1 MTRRPA
7 GDGMRL
13 RLATLLVATAL
24 SLGACLDAGVSPAAP
39 TPTGTPEPTPTTT
52 TYQLGT
58 TVWYE
63 GLVLHFDRA
72 TATLD
77 ARGGPVDVVLRI
89 QNPTEEAS
97 PLDGAIRL
105 AIGSVRVEAN
115 RESAVP
121 QVEPGGSASLVL
133 TYELQGIA
141 SVDDAVIEVG
151 AAPLH
156 VARVPLTAEGG
167 EAAAFEPVEIKVA
180 GSATAA
186 ELKVTLRSALLRWDL
201 PDWSQ
206 EIDAKLAILI
216 LTYDVTYAGDF
227 AGGVSFTGEN
237 VALRLPDGKVVEER
251 RDGHSQS
258 VELIGPRKTK
268 QGLTSRYEIPF
279 GTTGKLALLV
289 RSGTTEK
296 AIVFALGG

>member
-1 MTRRPA
+1 VTRR
-7 GDGMRL
+7 
-13 RLATLLVATAL
+13 LAALLAATAL

-39 TPTGTPEPTPTTT
+39 TPTGTPEPTPTAKS
-52 TYQLGT
+52 YPIGT

-63 GLVLHFDRA
+63 GLVLHFDQA

-77 ARGGPVDVVLRI
+77 ARGGPVDVALRI
-89 QNPTEEAS
+89 QNPTEEAGI
-97 PLDGAIRL
+97 LDGAIRL
-105 AIGSVRVEAN
+105 VIASTRVEAN
-115 RESAVP
+115 RESVVP
-121 QVEPGGSASLVL
+121 QVAPGGSASLVL

-141 SVDDAVIEVG
+141 SVDAAVIEVG

-167 EAAAFEPVEIKVA
+167 EVTALEPVRIMPA

-186 ELKVTLRSALLRWDL
+186 ELKVTLRTGLLRWDL

-206 EIDAKLAILI
+206 EVDARLSILI
-216 LTYDVTYAGDF
+216 LAYDVTYAGDF
-227 AGGVSFTGEN
+227 AGGASFTGEN
-237 VALRLPDGKVVEER
+237 VSLRLPDGTVVEER

-268 QGLTSRYEIPF
+268 KGLLSRFEIPF
-279 GTTGKLALLV
+279 GTTGDLALLV

>member
-1 MTRRPA
+1 MTPRPA
-7 GDGMRL
+7 GSSATR
-13 RLATLLVATAL
+13 RLAALLVTAAL
-24 SLGACLDAGVSPAAP
+24 SLGACLDAGVSPAPP

-52 TYQLGT
+52 TYRLGA

-63 GLVLHFDRA
+63 GLVLHFDQA

-77 ARGGPVDVVLRI
+77 ARGGPVEVVLRI
-89 QNPTEEAS
+89 QNPTEETS
-97 PLDGAIRL
+97 LLDGAIRL
-105 AIGSVRVEAN
+105 VLGPKRIEAN
-115 RESAVP
+115 RDSAIPEVA
-121 QVEPGGSASLVL
+121 PGGSASLVL

-141 SVDDAVIEVG
+141 SVDDAAIEVG

-156 VARVPLTAEGG
+156 VARVPLTADGG
-167 EAAAFEPVEIKVA
+167 DAAAFEPIELKLA
-180 GSATAA
+180 GSATAG

-206 EIDAKLAILI
+206 ELDAKLAVLS

-227 AGGVSFTGEN
+227 AGGTSFTGEN
-237 VALRLPDGKVVEER
+237 VALRLPNGKVVEER
-251 RDGHSQS
+251 PDGHSQP

-268 QGLTSRYEIPF
+268 QGLTSRFEIPF
-279 GTTGKLALLV
+279 GTTGNLALLV
-289 RSGTTEK
+289 RSGGTEK

>member
-1 MTRRPA
+1 MPR
-7 GDGMRL
+7 
-13 RLATLLVATAL
+13 RLATLLMAMAL
-24 SLGACLDAGVSPAAP
+24 SLSACLDAGVSPAPA
-39 TPTGTPEPTPTTT
+39 TPTGAPEPTPSTT
-52 TYQLGT
+52 TYPLGT

-63 GLVLHFDRA
+63 GLVLHFDQA

-105 AIGSVRVEAN
+105 VIGSTRVEAN

-121 QVEPGGSASLVL
+121 QVAAGGSASLVL

-156 VARVPLTAEGG
+156 VARVPLTAAGG
-167 EAAAFEPVEIKVA
+167 EAVALEPTAIKVA

-186 ELKVTLRSALLRWDL
+186 DLKVTLRSALLRWDL

-206 EIDAKLAILI
+206 ELDAKLAVLT

-227 AGGVSFTGEN
+227 AGGTSFTGEN
-237 VALRLPDGKVVEER
+237 VALRLPDGTVVDER

-268 QGLTSRYEIPF
+268 KGLISRYEIPF
-279 GTTGKLALLV
+279 DTTGNLALV
-289 RSGTTEK
+289 IRSGTAQK
-296 AIVFALGG
+296 AIVFAIGG

>member
-1 MTRRPA
+1 MTRR
-7 GDGMRL
+7 
-13 RLATLLVATAL
+13 LAALLAATAL

-39 TPTGTPEPTPTTT
+39 TPTGTPEPTPTAKS
-52 TYQLGT
+52 YPIGT

-63 GLVLHFDRA
+63 GLVLHFDQA

-77 ARGGPVDVVLRI
+77 ARGGPVDVALRI
-89 QNPTEEAS
+89 QNPTEEAGI
-97 PLDGAIRL
+97 LDGAIRL
-105 AIGSVRVEAN
+105 VIASTRVEAN
-115 RESAVP
+115 RESVVP
-121 QVEPGGSASLVL
+121 QVAPGGSASLVL

-141 SVDDAVIEVG
+141 SVDAAVIEVG

-167 EAAAFEPVEIKVA
+167 EVTALEPVRIMPA

-186 ELKVTLRSALLRWDL
+186 ELKVTLRTGLLRWDL

-206 EIDAKLAILI
+206 EVDARLSILI
-216 LTYDVTYAGDF
+216 LAYDVTYAGDF
-227 AGGVSFTGEN
+227 AGGASFTGEN
-237 VALRLPDGKVVEER
+237 VSLRLPDGTVVEER

-268 QGLTSRYEIPF
+268 KGLLSRFEIPF
-279 GTTGKLALLV
+279 GTTGDLALLV